1 MHSPAMEMDGDGRI
15 LKLQWGGR
23 DDAAPGFDSDNTTR
37 ERGGAEEI
45 GVGGAGARGD
55 FYRVEGEEEG
65 AQLRRW
71 RELGGRRPLK
81 LGELWWG
88 GFGRG
93 RGGGRVRAPL
103 GIE

>member
-1 MHSPAMEMDGDGRI
+1 
-15 LKLQWGGR
+15 
-23 DDAAPGFDSDNTTR
+23 
-37 ERGGAEEI
+37 
-45 GVGGAGARGD
+45 
-55 FYRVEGEEEG
+55 VEGEEEG

-81 LGELWWG
+81 LGELRWG